1 VLLLLVLGACDTSPR
16 IVDVNAACVPD
27 QYFDDLLVFVA
38 TTSGE
43 VDDVSIRVVI
53 DDEEWSQ
60 LPLAEEVAGAWTGEM
75 WGSTARLD
83 CDSLEDVLYRFV
95 ATGPGDQTDTVDL
108 DAETT
113 TEL

>member
-1 VLLLLVLGACDTSPR
+1 
-16 IVDVNAACVPD
+16 
-27 QYFDDLLVFVA
+27 
-38 TTSGE
+38 
-43 VDDVSIRVVI
+43 
-53 DDEEWSQ
+53 
-60 LPLAEEVAGAWTGEM
+60 M